1 MNIKDILLIIF
12 IIYFIISYNKNKNKN
27 IEKFALSDAD
37 KNEMINLIRP
47 AIKEIYNTDM
57 QAVRDLD
64 KIAKDLQTGALTIPG
79 NLSIPGNLTVTGNIS
94 GIGTSPIGSII
105 MWAGRNVNL
114 PSNWKLCDGTT
125 YNGIPTP
132 DLRGRFVL
140 GANIHQDG
148 ATITSDTFNSR
159 AYNGWNLYSTIE
171 NGGWTITGGSKDAI
185 VVSHSHGVTDP
196 GHFHQQSSET
206 RGGQGSGN
214 SWYASAIYGYSAVI
228 YTEPKTT
235 GISINAEG
243 SSGSNQ
249 NLPPYYAL
257 AFIMRIS

>member
-12 IIYFIISYNKNKNKN
+12 IIYFIISYNKNKN

-64 KIAKDLQTGALTIPG
+64 RIAKDLQTGALTIPG
-79 NLSIPGNLTVTGNIS
+79 NLSIPGNLTVTGNINS
-94 GIGTSPIGSII
+94 SGTFTGIGTSPIGSII

-132 DLRGRFVL
+132 DLRNRFVV
-140 GANIHQDG
+140 GAYIHQDG
-148 ATITSDTFNSR
+148 AAITSDTFNSR

-171 NGGWTITGGSKDAI
+171 GGSWTITGGTKDAI
-185 VVSHSHGVTDP
+185 VVAHSHKHSWSAGAP
-196 GHFHQQSSET
+196 SNIY
-206 RGGQGSGN
+206 GSGN
-214 SWYASAIYGYSAVI
+214 RSWNEGGGHTNGTALTIDS
-228 YTEPKTT
+228 
-235 GISINAEG
+235 EG
-243 SSGSNQ
+243 SSGTNQ

-257 AFIMRIS
+257 AYIMRIS